1 MVRISRLADYGIL
14 LMTTFSHEHSRHGG
28 AAHGEA
34 AGGCLA
40 ATSLAQETALPLPTV
55 SKLLQALCRAGLLH
69 SQRGAHGGYRLAR
82 PASAISVADIITA
95 LEGPIALTDCL
106 SHGGPTCEVESLCP
120 TRSNWDR
127 INAAIRTA
135 LGSITLEEMAR
146 PQRGWSERLGTSL
159 VGAAR
164 GRDR

>member
-1 MVRISRLADYGIL
+1 MVRVSRLADYGIL
-14 LMTTFSHEHSRHGG
+14 LMTSFAQREEGG
-28 AAHGEA
+28 A
-34 AGGCLA
+34 CLA

-55 SKLLQALCRAGLLH
+55 SKLLQALCRSGLLR

-82 PASAISVADIITA
+82 PASGISVAEIITA

-106 SHGGPTCEVESLCP
+106 SHGAAACEVESLCP

-146 PQRGWSERLGTSL
+146 PQRGWSERLGSSL
-159 VGAAR
+159 VGGAQ
-164 GRDR
+164 GSDR